1 MSTAVVA
8 SGHVTTRY
16 LRAFARQP
24 YYIASTL
31 VQPVIGR
38 LLFGHMFQRVI
49 EIPGFSSSNYIGF
62 LTPGVVMMPRSSP
75 MAGAE
80 WAMSSTSSGG

>member
-16 LRAFARQP
+16 LRVFARQP

-38 LLFGHMFQRVI
+38 LLFGHMFN
-49 EIPGFSSSNYIGF
+49 E
-62 LTPGVVMMPRSSP
+62 
-75 MAGAE
+75 
-80 WAMSSTSSGG
+80 